1 MASESSLIY
10 IAIDAMGG
18 DHAPHEIVK
27 GALLGAR
34 KYQVGID
41 LVGHPDKIQ
50 AELARHDTE
59 GLHIRVTEALDE
71 IDMGESPAV
80 ALRRKKNASIAVAAR
95 QVKQG
100 NAQALVA
107 AGSTGAAMAA
117 ALLNIGRIKGVD
129 RPAIGV
135 ALPTLRGLPTLMID
149 GGANMDCEPAMMLQ
163 FAGLGQAYMQG
174 MHQLA
179 QPRVGLLNVG
189 SEEGKGNAFCKE
201 VFKLLKASPSINF
214 QGNAEGRDFFI
225 GDFDVIVC
233 DGFAGNVAMKSAEGM
248 ATMFGKLL
256 KHHFMATPW
265 AKLVG
270 LMAKPMLAKV
280 KRHLDHEYVGG
291 ALLLGINGICVIA
304 HGGSSALA
312 IENAMRVAIAGVR
325 GEVLAKMREV
335 TEANTPLAPQQEGGL
350 LSLNEEEIKA

>member
-1 MASESSLIY
+1 
-10 IAIDAMGG
+10 
-18 DHAPHEIVK
+18 
-27 GALLGAR
+27 
-34 KYQVGID
+34 
-41 LVGHPDKIQ
+41 
-50 AELARHDTE
+50 
-59 GLHIRVTEALDE
+59 
-71 IDMGESPAV
+71 
-80 ALRRKKNASIAVAAR
+80 
-95 QVKQG
+95 
-100 NAQALVA
+100 
-107 AGSTGAAMAA
+107 
-117 ALLNIGRIKGVD
+117 
-129 RPAIGV
+129 
-135 ALPTLRGLPTLMID
+135 
-149 GGANMDCEPAMMLQ
+149 ML
-163 FAGLGQAYMQG
+163 
-174 MHQLA
+174 
-179 QPRVGLLNVG
+179 
-189 SEEGKGNAFCKE
+189 
-201 VFKLLKASPSINF
+201 F